1 MNSALLLSATF
12 LMGVEYRVEQFEGES
27 VYVIEVEEAIV
38 DQLTD
43 GFEINSLVPAEQTRI
58 DRIRVRIVQ
67 SSPDVD
73 SIIPDDGNDS
83 LPDLSPD
90 ISILPP
96 QSETLVSSEI
106 ELEPKAISLPK
117 LDKNEPSVEDDMA
130 TSLVPQFD
138 SLTSEGT
145 LSDEDSITLLV
156 PTDSSVILQ
165 EDSTP
170 VLSIDAEPIS
180 NPLNSPISET
190 PTIPEQ
196 GTTGQ
201 DILAEP
207 NLIQDNADTFIA
219 LASHQ
224 SDRLPPP
231 EREKN
236 KTEAA
241 NRNTTPLLLLLFS
254 VTLNLFFGFQVFR
267 QYRN

>member
-73 SIIPDDGNDS
+73 SIITDDGDDS

-106 ELEPKAISLPK
+106 ELA
-117 LDKNEPSVEDDMA
+117 
-130 TSLVPQFD
+130 
-138 SLTSEGT
+138 
-145 LSDEDSITLLV
+145 
-156 PTDSSVILQ
+156 
-165 EDSTP
+165 
-170 VLSIDAEPIS
+170 
-180 NPLNSPISET
+180 
-190 PTIPEQ
+190 Q
-196 GTTGQ
+196 GY
-201 DILAEP
+201 LA
-207 NLIQDNADTFIA
+207 A
-219 LASHQ
+219 
-224 SDRLPPP
+224 
-231 EREKN
+231 
-236 KTEAA
+236 KT
-241 NRNTTPLLLLLFS
+241 
-254 VTLNLFFGFQVFR
+254 
-267 QYRN
+267 

>member
-1 MNSALLLSATF
+1 M
-12 LMGVEYRVEQFEGES
+12 
-27 VYVIEVEEAIV
+27 
-38 DQLTD
+38 
-43 GFEINSLVPAEQTRI
+43 
-58 DRIRVRIVQ
+58 
-67 SSPDVD
+67 
-73 SIIPDDGNDS
+73 
-83 LPDLSPD
+83 
-90 ISILPP
+90 
-96 QSETLVSSEI
+96 SSEI
-106 ELEPKAISLPK
+106 ELEPKAISLPE
-117 LDKNEPSVEDDMA
+117 LDNNEPSPEDDMA

-156 PTDSSVILQ
+156 PTDSSVILP
-165 EDSTP
+165 ENSTP

-196 GTTGQ
+196 GTTGK

-231 EREKN
+231 EREKT
-236 KTEAA
+236 KSKPA
-241 NRNTTPLLLLLFS
+241 RKKYYS
-254 VTLNLFFGFQVFR
+254 VTLTAIFCNAEPIFR
-267 QYRN
+267 LSGVSTVSQLRHSKFTLRKQDRPGRPSTVLPDRRCRLLKVPYAEC